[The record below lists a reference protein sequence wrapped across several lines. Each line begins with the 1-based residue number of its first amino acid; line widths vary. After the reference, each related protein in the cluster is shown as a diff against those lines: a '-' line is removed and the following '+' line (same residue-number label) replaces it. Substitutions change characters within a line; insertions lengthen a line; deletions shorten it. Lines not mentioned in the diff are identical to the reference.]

1 MVVVAMV
8 ACSDDSSTEGGG
20 SNGGNNG
27 GGQTTQASLTVSPTN
42 VDFSTDGGTGKVT
55 ITSTAEWTAEFVNDR
70 ADDWCSIDATS
81 GSAGSSTLTITTTA
95 NDTPDDRTASVVVKS
110 GSLSKTINVSQKQ
123 QDALTVTSSKFEVDA
138 EGGEI
143 VVEVKANVDFEYVID
158 ESAKE
163 WISYEG
169 TRAIQT
175 STLVFKVDENDDT
188 EKREG
193 KITIESG
200 EFSEEVMV
208 YQAGTGPS
216 IVISQ
221 NEYTVSSAGETI
233 AVEVKSNVDV
243 AVEIPDNVDW
253 IKESTTRATSTN
265 TYYFDILLNEEYE
278 QRSAEIMFINK
289 ENNLAES
296 VKVTQTQKD
305 TIVMAKSE
313 YEVGVEGGTLD
324 FEIATNVDVS
334 VTISD
339 NAKDWIQ
346 QVETRAVEA
355 MTLYFNV
362 SAYSGNGGREGT
374 ITISGGNTVQSIT
387 VRQGVFSSQILYT
400 TTDNN
405 IISEIGGFYDY
416 NKTKLNIISNVYED
430 GQGVM
435 TFDGKLT
442 YINYNSFVGRSTLK
456 SIIIPEG
463 VVEIGYYDWTNNS
476 MVPGV
481 GVFGAFRKCTNLESV
496 TLPNSLSVLGI
507 RTFLECSSLKDINI
521 PNGLTTIEGSTFA
534 HCVSLTSLTIPNN
547 ITTIG
552 EGAFTDCNS
561 LTSLTIPSNVT
572 TIGDGAFSGCDNLT
586 SINIPNG
593 ITAIEDSTF
602 EGCKKLSS
610 IYIPNSV
617 SKIGQRAFYGCE
629 SLTSISIPHGV
640 TSIEYRTFDDCYNLI
655 SVDLP
660 DGIVT
665 IGEYAFCN
673 CKKLK
678 SIIIP
683 NSVTTIGNF
692 AFHDTA
698 VITITIPS
706 GVTSIGKEAF
716 NMCESLASVYCK
728 PKSVPQLG
736 ARGFVRGK
744 YSTSPTI
751 YVPME
756 SVDEYKIANEWKEY
770 ADYIVGYDF

>member
-95 NDTPDDRTASVVVKS
+95 NDTPDERTASVVVKS
-110 GSLSKTINVSQKQ
+110 GSLSKTIAVSQKQ
-123 QDALTVTSSKFEVDA
+123 KDALTVTSSKFEVEA
-138 EGGEI
+138 EGGE
-143 VVEVKANVDFEYVID
+143 VVIEVKANVDFEYVID

-169 TRAIQT
+169 TRAIHT

-305 TIVMAKSE
+305 AIVMAKSE

-346 QVETRAVEA
+346 QVETRAVET

-481 GVFGAFRKCTNLESV
+481 GVFGTFRKCTNLESV

-507 RTFLECSSLKDINI
+507 RTFLECSSLKDVNI
-521 PNGLTTIEGSTFA
+521 PNGLTTIEGSTF
-534 HCVSLTSLTIPNN
+534 
-547 ITTIG
+547 
-552 EGAFTDCNS
+552 
-561 LTSLTIPSNVT
+561 
-572 TIGDGAFSGCDNLT
+572 SGC
-586 SINIPNG
+586 I
-593 ITAIEDSTF
+593 
-602 EGCKKLSS
+602 
-610 IYIPNSV
+610 
-617 SKIGQRAFYGCE
+617 
-629 SLTSISIPHGV
+629 
-640 TSIEYRTFDDCYNLI
+640 
-655 SVDLP
+655 
-660 DGIVT
+660 
-665 IGEYAFCN
+665 
-673 CKKLK
+673 
-678 SIIIP
+678 
-683 NSVTTIGNF
+683 
-692 AFHDTA
+692 
-698 VITITIPS
+698 
-706 GVTSIGKEAF
+706 
-716 NMCESLASVYCK
+716 
-728 PKSVPQLG
+728 
-736 ARGFVRGK
+736 
-744 YSTSPTI
+744 
-751 YVPME
+751 
-756 SVDEYKIANEWKEY
+756 
-770 ADYIVGYDF
+770 